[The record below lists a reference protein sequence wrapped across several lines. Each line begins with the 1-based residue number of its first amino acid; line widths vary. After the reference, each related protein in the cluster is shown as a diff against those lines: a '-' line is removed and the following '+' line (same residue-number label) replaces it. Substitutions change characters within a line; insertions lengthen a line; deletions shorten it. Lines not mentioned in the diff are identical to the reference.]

1 MQHTEDLQPPAVIVE
16 ADAVVT
22 QAEAQFRW
30 VYIGQALDIAI
41 TGENVIG
48 QAFEQTQRG
57 LTIDPLHVGSR
68 LRRPHD
74 PLLHPDQPVR
84 R

>member
-1 MQHTEDLQPPAVIVE
+1 MKHAEDLEALAMIVE
-16 ADAVVT
+16 ADAVVA

-30 VYIGQALDIAI
+30 VYISQTLDVAV
-41 TGENVIG
+41 TCENVIG

-57 LTIDPLHVGSR
+57 LTIDPLHVGAR
-68 LRRPHD
+68 YRRPLD
-74 PLLHPDQPVR
+74 PFLHPDQPAR

>member
-1 MQHTEDLQPPAVIVE
+1 MQHSENLEPLALIVE

-22 QAEAQFRW
+22 QPEAQLRRAD
-30 VYIGQALDIAI
+30 VSQTLNIAVASQ
-41 TGENVIG
+41 NVIG

-57 LTIDPLHVGSR
+57 LTIDPLHVSACRRR
-68 LRRPHD
+68 LLD
-74 PLLHPDQPVR
+74 PFLHPDQPVR

>member
-1 MQHTEDLQPPAVIVE
+1 MQHSEDLEPLAVIVE

-30 VYIGQALDIAI
+30 VYIRQALDITAA
-41 TGENVIG
+41 GEDVIG
-48 QAFEQTQRG
+48 QAFEQTQSD
-57 LTIDPLHVGSR
+57 LAIDPLHVGAR
-68 LRRPHD
+68 GRRPLN
-74 PLLHPDQPVR
+74 PFPHPDQPGR